1 MNNIQ
6 RARNIVTCPV
16 DVEITIRDA
25 QAKRRRYGSSVA
37 SADASRGA
45 LARKA
50 V

>member
-25 QAKRRRYGSSVA
+25 HGTTLAVGCDLPVA
-37 SADASRGA
+37 
-45 LARKA
+45 
-50 V
+50 